1 MTNQGESSM
10 KRSFLFAALMV
21 CFAVPAGAASLL
33 SNGSFET
40 PDIVATNIY
49 HLYNPGSTEITGW
62 TVLGGQVHNTPDT
75 YLGLKASDGRQWI
88 DLTGIVGYN
97 NGLRSDAVSTAIGKV
112 YTLSFDVG
120 NYLPYGVSTLGMS
133 INGGIEQTFTN
144 PSLASTATSPMNWAH
159 FSLDWLADASTAQFS
174 FLGRANG
181 AMSNNLV
188 IGLDNVY
195 FAEKQSAAGTIPE
208 PQTTALMAAGL
219 IAIAALLRRRQHRRS

>member
-1 MTNQGESSM
+1 VTNSL
-10 KRSFLFAALMV
+10 LFAALTV
-21 CFAVPAGAASLL
+21 CAAVPASAANLL
-33 SNGSFET
+33 NNGSFET
-40 PDIVATNIY
+40 PDIVGTNIY

-88 DLTGIVGYN
+88 DLTGITGYN
-97 NGLRSDAVSTAIGKV
+97 KGLRSDAVDTAIGKV

-120 NYLPYGVSTLGMS
+120 NYLPFGFSTLGMS
-133 INGGIEQTFTN
+133 INGGNEQTFTN
-144 PSLASTATSPMNWAH
+144 LSLASTSTSPMNWAH

-181 AMSNNLV
+181 ALSNDLG

-195 FAEKQSAAGTIPE
+195 FAEKQTTSGTIPE

-219 IAIAALLRRRQHRRS
+219 IGIAALLRRRQHLQS